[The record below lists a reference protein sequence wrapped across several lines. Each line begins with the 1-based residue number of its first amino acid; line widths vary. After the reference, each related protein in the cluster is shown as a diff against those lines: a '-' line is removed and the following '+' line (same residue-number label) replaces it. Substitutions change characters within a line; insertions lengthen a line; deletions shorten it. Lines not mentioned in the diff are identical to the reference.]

1 MLPLFVG
8 LVLDTSALIYIVERR
23 VDISQLYKHK
33 VFVPAAVVEGAPLAI
48 KYIITLNT
56 FRRAF

>member
-23 VDISQLYKHK
+23 VDICQLYEHE
-33 VFVPAAVVEGAPLAI
+33 VFVPAAVVEELRLLEL
-48 KYIITLNT
+48 TREL
-56 FRRAF
+56 RRAL